1 MSLIAKDKGGTF
13 KPVPAGTHVAVC
25 TMVVDM
31 GVQPSARFKPSPKVY
46 IRWELPNE
54 VTEYTTGDGQKKSGP
69 MVIGKQY
76 TLSLNE
82 KANLRG
88 DLESWRG
95 KIFTKDE
102 LNGFNLTNILGKP
115 CMIGVT
121 HNQSG
126 DKTYAN
132 ISAVMGLSK
141 GIAVP
146 KATGEL
152 VAYSLDEHT
161 DEMFAKLPPWLQEA
175 ISERVTNDVTK
186 TVSNDKAEVDPA
198 FDDEIPF

>member
-1 MSLIAKDKGGTF
+1 MSLIAKDKGGNF

-46 IRWELPNE
+46 VRWELPNE
-54 VTEYTTGDGQKKSGP
+54 QTEYTTADGQKKTGP

-95 KIFTKDE
+95 KIFTKEE

-132 ISAVMGLSK
+132 VSAVMGLSK
-141 GIAVP
+141 GITAP
-146 KATGEL
+146 KASGEL
-152 VAYSLDEHT
+152 VAYSIDEHT
-161 DEMFAKLPPWLQEA
+161 DAMFAKLPPWLQEA
-175 ISERVTNDVTK
+175 INDRVTNDKPK
-186 TVSNDKAEVDPA
+186 TVSNDQPDDD